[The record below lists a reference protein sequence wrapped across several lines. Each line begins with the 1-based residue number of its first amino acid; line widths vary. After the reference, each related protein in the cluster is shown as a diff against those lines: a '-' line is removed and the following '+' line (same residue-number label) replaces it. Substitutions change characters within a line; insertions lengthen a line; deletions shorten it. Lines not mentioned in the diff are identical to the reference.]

1 MFAAD
6 GGIMCMQ
13 KGVKRSMETQIFIV
27 GDTLLVSFGE
37 ELDHHQAGKI
47 KGKIDREIMVN
58 RAKNVVMDFSATKF
72 MDSSGIGIVIGRYKL
87 LRGVGGTVTIVHAGE
102 QVKKVFELAGIYD
115 YVQTADNIAGV
126 LEKLARNTEEEHSQN
141 HR

>member
-1 MFAAD
+1 
-6 GGIMCMQ
+6 
-13 KGVKRSMETQIFIV
+13 METKVFLA

-58 RAKNVVMDFSATKF
+58 RVKNVVMDFSATKF

-102 QVKKVFELAGIYD
+102 QVKKVFELAGIYE
-115 YVQTADNIAGV
+115 YVRTADNIAGV
-126 LEKLARNTEEEHSQN
+126 LEKFAGRELAENS
-141 HR
+141 